1 MSWPR
6 CGPAVCSTLPLLCAL
21 PLTDMSHRN
30 KPERNKK
37 KIYWSDCWSR
47 KKMPLGFQT
56 SLPPSVT
63 CDYTSHCWPNKEME
77 RRERLCYLRCFP
89 SLSITPLE
97 SQMASF
103 IPTNAIINYFNR
115 HAHCLIFNAIYIW
128 KNKKKPARIYM
139 HASQLANANH
149 LLRRTDLLVPPFAK
163 KKKRWREME
172 WPRLHSGHLPA
183 HCGCVPASAYRLHW

>member
-1 MSWPR
+1 MGLQSAAHYHF
-6 CGPAVCSTLPLLCAL
+6 CVHFLEQICHTATNLSVI
-21 PLTDMSHRN
+21 
-30 KPERNKK
+30 KK

-47 KKMPLGFQT
+47 KKMPFGFQT

-77 RRERLCYLRCFP
+77 RRERLCCLRCFP

-115 HAHCLIFNAIYIW
+115 QAHCPIFNLGRNLHL
-128 KNKKKPARIYM
+128 KKQNKKRPARIYM
-139 HASQLANANH
+139 HASQLVNANH

-163 KKKRWREME
+163 KKKKKRWREME
-172 WPRLHSGHLPA
+172 
-183 HCGCVPASAYRLHW
+183 